1 MRSDEYLTEFT
12 RCLAGRK
19 PRPQFQK
26 WVWQAEADFGVW
38 DFNVQKL
45 LDRVGWKTTR
55 PRISVNAR
63 LNQSGNLSV
72 TWRPAIVSVFDS
84 CDFESPFLVDTY
96 AMQRDCL
103 LWFRDPPK
111 GPGTVLVSA
120 HEQKAEKLL
129 AEGIVARYKELVT
142 KLGHHLV
149 ITSHTKVAVTE
160 RRTKVS
166 GRVLQWQFDE
176 DPADEDVVSD
186 AP

>member
-19 PRPQFQK
+19 LTSQFQR
-26 WVWQAEADFGVW
+26 WLWEAEADFGVW

-45 LDRVGWKTTR
+45 LDRGGWKTTR

-63 LNQSGNLSV
+63 VNQAGNLSV
-72 TWRPAIVSVFDS
+72 TWRPTIARVFDS
-84 CDFESPFLVDTY
+84 CDFESTFLVDTY
-96 AMQRDCL
+96 AMQTDRL
-103 LWFRDPPK
+103 LWFRNPPK

-120 HEQKAEKLL
+120 HEQKAEMLL
-129 AEGIVARYKELVT
+129 AEGIVARYKELLIE
-142 KLGHHLV
+142 LGHHLV

-176 DPADEDVVSD
+176 DPADESD